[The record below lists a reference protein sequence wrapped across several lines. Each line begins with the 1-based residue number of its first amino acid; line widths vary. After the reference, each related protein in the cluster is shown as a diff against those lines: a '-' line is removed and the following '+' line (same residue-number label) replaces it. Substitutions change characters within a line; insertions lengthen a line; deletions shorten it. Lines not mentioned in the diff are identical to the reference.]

1 VTSLPSRLPV
11 LPLRDLV
18 YMPGMVLPLLVGRP
32 RSVSALREAEEGGGQ
47 LLLVAQKDP
56 EVEDPGAPELHQV
69 GTMAR
74 LAESTPLNDG
84 TWRIVVEGEERVQ
97 VERFLPPGVDTPL
110 RARILPFPYPDA
122 VPSDDPEDRAVARRV
137 QRAAREYVHLHPDL
151 PDDLG
156 GALGEPEHPV
166 RMLHLVVGHVGLSP
180 AEKQEI
186 LEEEH
191 ASAALRRVSEL
202 LEREVEILRIE
213 ARLDREMHE
222 RRRHGEEALE
232 GMGGFGP
239 GMPPGFPPG
248 FPGFG
253 GNPEE
258 WAEVEAR
265 LAAVELP
272 PHARE
277 RAEREFSRLTRLNP
291 ASPEAGVIRGYLDW
305 IFELPWTE
313 RSDETADVA
322 RAREVLE
329 AAHYGL
335 AEVKDRILDHIS
347 VLSLV
352 GTMQGP
358 ILCLVGPPGVGKTS
372 FGRSIARAL
381 DRRFVRIALGGVR
394 DEAEIRGHRRTYVG
408 ALPGRILQG
417 MRRAGVRNPVFLLD
431 EVDKLTRDAHGDPS
445 SALLEVLD
453 TEQNQAFQDHYLEL
467 DFDLSDVLFL
477 ATANTLAGIPEP
489 LRDRMEVIRIPGY
502 LEPEKRVIARRF
514 LLPSQLERHG
524 VGEEGVTLTDE
535 DAGWLIG
542 TYTREAGVR
551 ELDRTLA
558 RAARKLAREVAEG
571 SREPGAPERLDPER
585 LRALLGPPALLRP
598 AREEGSDRVGVATG
612 LAWTEAGGEI
622 LDVEVAVLPGS
633 GTVQL
638 TGTLG
643 DVMKESAV
651 AALSYARARASVLGL
666 RPHFHREVD
675 IHVHI
680 PEGATPKDGPSAGV
694 TMALALISALT
705 GRPTRADVALTGELT
720 LRGRVLPVGG
730 IREKA
735 VAALRHGVSTLLL
748 PEGNGGEL
756 ELLPEE
762 VRSELRIILVG
773 KMDQVLEL
781 ALERTPAPSPAFDLE
796 PPLAGGSH

>member
-1 VTSLPSRLPV
+1 MTPLPSRVPV

-18 YMPGMVLPLLVGRP
+18 YMPAMVLPLLVGRP
-32 RSVSALREAEEGGGQ
+32 RSVAALREAEEEAGL

-56 EVEDPGAPELHQV
+56 EVEDPGAPELHRV
-69 GTMAR
+69 GTLAR
-74 LAESTPLNDG
+74 LVEATPLADG
-84 TWRIVVEGEERVQ
+84 TWRIVVEGEVRVQ
-97 VERFLPPGVDTPL
+97 VERFLPPGSDTPL
-110 RARILPFPYPDA
+110 RARVLSFPYPDA
-122 VPSDDPEDRAVARRV
+122 VPSADAEERAVARRV
-137 QRAAREYVHLHPDL
+137 QRGAREYVHLHPDL

-156 GALGEPEHPV
+156 GALGEPDEPV
-166 RMLHLVVGHVGLSP
+166 RMLHLVVGHLGLSP
-180 AEKQEI
+180 VEKQEL
-186 LEEEH
+186 LEEERVGV
-191 ASAALRRVSEL
+191 ALRRVSEL

-222 RRRHGEEALE
+222 RRRQGEEALE
-232 GMGGFGP
+232 GMGGGI
-239 GMPPGFPPG
+239 PPGFFPSM
-248 FPGFG
+248 PGFG

-277 RAEREFSRLTRLNP
+277 RAEREFARLTRLNP

-305 IFELPWTE
+305 VFELPWTA

-329 AAHYGL
+329 GAHYGL

-352 GTMQGP
+352 GTMPGP

-372 FGRSIARAL
+372 FARSIARAL

-394 DEAEIRGHRRTYVG
+394 DEAEVRGHRRTYVG

-431 EVDKLTRDAHGDPS
+431 EVDKLTRDTHGDPS

-453 TEQNQAFQDHYLEL
+453 REQNQAFQDHYLEL

-514 LLPSQLERHG
+514 LLPAQLERHG
-524 VGEEGVTLTDE
+524 VGTDAIAFTDE

-558 RAARKLAREVAEG
+558 RVARKLAREVAEG
-571 SREPGAPERLDPER
+571 TRTPGTPEHLDPER
-585 LRALLGPPALLRP
+585 LRALLGPPALLRSE
-598 AREEGSDRVGVATG
+598 REEGADRVGVATG

-633 GTVQL
+633 GHVQL

-675 IHVHI
+675 VHVHI

-735 VAALRHGVSTLLL
+735 VAALRHGVTTLLL

-762 VRSELRIILVG
+762 VRSALRIVLVG

-781 ALERTPAPSPAFDLE
+781 ALERTPAPSSAAFDLE